1 MPEDGAFSPAMAHQ
15 GDDGRVLTPRFWS
28 LRIAAIALATLSVFS
43 TVEAR
48 AAAQA
53 ALVMNAVTG
62 EVLYSSNPD
71 VTTSP
76 ASLAKLMTLYL
87 TFEALESGRLKLNQ
101 QLTISRRASIQPAS
115 KLYLQA
121 GQTIAVEEAIRGL
134 VTKSANDVAMV
145 LSEAIGGTEEQFAA
159 KMTAKAKQ
167 LGMNSTNFRNSS
179 GLFHSEQ
186 YTTARDVAKLGM
198 ALMRDYPRQYP
209 YFSTPSFTYKGTT
222 HTNHN
227 GLLGRYAGVD
237 GLKTGYIDASGFNL
251 AASVVRGNTRL
262 VGVVMGGKTAAA
274 RDREMT
280 GLFDMAFNRIATLD
294 YTKQPKQP
302 AAAPLAM
309 TKPPAAAAPT
319 PTRPAVAA
327 APTVPKPTGAPE
339 PTGWAIQAGAYKIYD
354 DAAKR
359 LAQVAPVV
367 VTSLKN
373 PAPMV
378 LPDAKGEMHRVRI
391 GQLTLTEARNAC
403 RQLEQ
408 KGMGCVT
415 ISPAAQANDLAL
427 VTPKGAVAAA
437 GQAGF
442 GDTLNEIARMLRA
455 RETAPAK

>member
-1 MPEDGAFSPAMAHQ
+1 MPI
-15 GDDGRVLTPRFWS
+15 PRFRP
-28 LRIAAIALATLSVFS
+28 LRIAVIALVTLCAFS

-87 TFEALESGRLKLNQ
+87 TFEALETGRLKLSQ
-101 QLTISRRASIQPAS
+101 TLTISRRASIQPAS

-121 GQTIAVEEAIRGL
+121 GQTITVEEAIRGL

-167 LGMNSTNFRNSS
+167 LGMNSTSFRNSS
-179 GLFHSEQ
+179 GLFHSQQ
-186 YTTARDVAKLGM
+186 YTTARDVARLGM
-198 ALMRDYPRQYP
+198 ALMRDYPKQYP

-309 TKPPAAAAPT
+309 SKPPAAAAPT
-319 PTRPAVAA
+319 PTKPAAARPT
-327 APTVPKPTGAPE
+327 APTVAKAAGAPE

-359 LAQVAPVV
+359 LAQVAAVV
-367 VTSLKN
+367 VDTLKN

-403 RQLEQ
+403 RLLEQ

-415 ISPAAQANDLAL
+415 ISPAGQANDLAL
-427 VTPKGAVAAA
+427 VAPRTAPGAATAVAAA
-437 GQAGF
+437 GVRGF
-442 GDTLNEIARMLRA
+442 GDTLNEIARMLRPKEA
-455 RETAPAK
+455 APAK

>member
-1 MPEDGAFSPAMAHQ
+1 MPI
-15 GDDGRVLTPRFWS
+15 PRFRP
-28 LRIAAIALATLSVFS
+28 LRIAVIALVTLCAFS

-62 EVLYSSNPD
+62 EVLYSANPD

-87 TFEALESGRLKLNQ
+87 TFEALETGRLKLSQ
-101 QLTISRRASIQPAS
+101 TLTISRRASIQPAS

-121 GQTIAVEEAIRGL
+121 GQTITVEEAIRGL

-179 GLFHSEQ
+179 GLFQSQQ
-186 YTTARDVAKLGM
+186 YTTARDVARLGM
-198 ALMRDYPRQYP
+198 ALMRDYPKQYP

-309 TKPPAAAAPT
+309 SKPPAAAAPT
-319 PTRPAVAA
+319 PTKPAAARPT
-327 APTVPKPTGAPE
+327 APTVAKAAGAPE

-359 LAQVAPVV
+359 LAQVAAVV
-367 VTSLKN
+367 VDTLKN

-403 RQLEQ
+403 RLLEQ

-415 ISPAAQANDLAL
+415 ISPAGQANDLAL
-427 VTPKGAVAAA
+427 VAPRTAPGAATAVAAA
-437 GQAGF
+437 GVPGF
-442 GDTLNEIARMLRA
+442 GDTLNEIARMLRPKEA
-455 RETAPAK
+455 APAK